1 MGYITF
7 YIIFAVI
14 TQFLTYKWIR
24 KVDHKERE
32 KLQTWETDYVI
43 KTNEM
48 IQQFKEQNKKS
59 SEDIAVTEV

>member
-7 YIIFAVI
+7 YIIFAII
-14 TQFLTYKWIR
+14 TQFATYKWIR

-32 KLQTWETDYVI
+32 KLQNWETDYVI

-48 IQQFKEQNKKS
+48 IQQFKEQNKNS
-59 SEDIAVTEV
+59 SEEIAMKEV